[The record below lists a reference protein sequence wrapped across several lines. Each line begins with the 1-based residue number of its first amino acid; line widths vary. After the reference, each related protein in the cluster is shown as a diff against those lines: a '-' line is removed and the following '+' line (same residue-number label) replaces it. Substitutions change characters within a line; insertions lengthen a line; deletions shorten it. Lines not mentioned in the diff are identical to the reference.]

1 MFENIEYQ
9 AHGATYIISGSS
21 PDLFEDFSHKLLF
34 SIENK
39 TQNKTFSYNIGI
51 AHQLWALWQISES
64 NEEKLSKVKEM
75 YLEKVKRLIDA
86 QKEEYTD
93 LTMTPLNTPKD
104 LDEALQSIKA

>member
-1 MFENIEYQ
+1 
-9 AHGATYIISGSS
+9 
-21 PDLFEDFSHKLLF
+21 
-34 SIENK
+34 
-39 TQNKTFSYNIGI
+39 
-51 AHQLWALWQISES
+51 
-64 NEEKLSKVKEM
+64 M